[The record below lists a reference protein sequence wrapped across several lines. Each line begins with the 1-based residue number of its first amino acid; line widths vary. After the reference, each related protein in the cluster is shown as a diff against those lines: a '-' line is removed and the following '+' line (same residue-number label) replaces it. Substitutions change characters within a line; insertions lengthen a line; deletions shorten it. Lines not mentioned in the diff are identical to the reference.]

1 MTWKNRMG
9 QAMND
14 DVKRDDGLDTLTA
27 DDNAQPS
34 AAPPA
39 THPSTGA
46 AGTTGTSMREAAME
60 IGRGAIRG
68 AYLARRLTIESE
80 GVGAVEHEE
89 IAVST
94 LVRGAYVAHLATP
107 DSGSAGGEHAGTTE
121 LLRGI
126 YAARVTASG
135 RSAAAVAPPVRLGKA
150 KKAAPRKS
158 AATKAKKAAPPR
170 RAKKKAAGRAKGSGR
185 ASGKRGRR

>member
-1 MTWKNRMG
+1 MG

-14 DVKRDDGLDTLTA
+14 DVKRDEGLDTLTA
-27 DDNAQPS
+27 DDNAPPS

-39 THPSTGA
+39 AHPSAHAAGA
-46 AGTTGTSMREAAME
+46 AKSSMREAATE
-60 IGRGAIRG
+60 IGLGAIRG
-68 AYLARRLTIESE
+68 AFLARRLTIETE
-80 GVGAVEHEE
+80 GVGVAEHEE

-107 DSGSAGGEHAGTTE
+107 DSGSAGDEHAGTTE

-126 YAARVTASG
+126 YAARVTAAS
-135 RSAAAVAPPVRLGKA
+135 RSTAPVAPRVRLGKA

-158 AATKAKKAAPPR
+158 AAAKAKKAAPLR
-170 RAKKKAAGRAKGSGR
+170 RAKKKAAGRAKGSRR

>member
-1 MTWKNRMG
+1 
-9 QAMND
+9 
-14 DVKRDDGLDTLTA
+14 
-27 DDNAQPS
+27 
-34 AAPPA
+34 
-39 THPSTGA
+39 
-46 AGTTGTSMREAAME
+46 ME

-68 AYLARRLTIESE
+68 AYLARRLAIETE
-80 GVGAVEHEE
+80 GVGAAEHEE

-107 DSGSAGGEHAGTTE
+107 DAGSAGDEHGGSAE

-126 YAARVTASG
+126 YAARVTA
-135 RSAAAVAPPVRLGKA
+135 AVSTGAGTPRVRLGKA

-170 RAKKKAAGRAKGSGR
+170 RAKKKTAGRPKGSGR

>member
-1 MTWKNRMG
+1 
-9 QAMND
+9 MND
-14 DVKRDDGLDTLTA
+14 DGKADEGLDTLTA
-27 DDNAQPS
+27 DDKAPPS

-39 THPSTGA
+39 THPSPDA
-46 AGTTGTSMREAAME
+46 AGKPGPSVREAATE

-68 AYLARRLTIESE
+68 AYLARRLTIETE
-80 GVGAVEHEE
+80 GVGAAEHEA

-107 DSGSAGGEHAGTTE
+107 DSGSAGEEHAGTTQ

-126 YAARVTASG
+126 YAARVTAAG
-135 RSAAAVAPPVRLGKA
+135 RSAATAPPRVRLGKA

-170 RAKKKAAGRAKGSGR
+170 RAKKKAAGRAKASRR
-185 ASGKRGRR
+185 ASGKRGHR

>member
-1 MTWKNRMG
+1 MG

-14 DVKRDDGLDTLTA
+14 DVKRDEGLDTLTI
-27 DDNAQPS
+27 DDNAAPS
-34 AAPPA
+34 ASPPA
-39 THPSTGA
+39 APRSTETGGDAAPSLK
-46 AGTTGTSMREAAME
+46 EAATE

-68 AYLARRLTIESE
+68 AYLARRLAIETE
-80 GVGAVEHEE
+80 GLGRADHDE
-89 IAVST
+89 ATVST

-107 DSGSAGGEHAGTTE
+107 DSGSVGDEHAGTTE

-126 YAARVTASG
+126 YAARVTAAG

-170 RAKKKAAGRAKGSGR
+170 RVKKKAAGRAKGFGG

>member
-1 MTWKNRMG
+1 MG

-14 DVKRDDGLDTLTA
+14 DVKRDEGLDTLTA
-27 DDNAQPS
+27 DDNAPPS
-34 AAPPA
+34 A
-39 THPSTGA
+39 THPSTDTAGA
-46 AGTTGTSMREAAME
+46 AATSVREAATE
-60 IGRGAIRG
+60 IGRGSIRG
-68 AYLARRLTIESE
+68 AYLARRLTIERE
-80 GVGAVEHEE
+80 GVGAAEHEE

-107 DSGSAGGEHAGTTE
+107 DSGSAGDEHTSSAD

-126 YAARVTASG
+126 YAARVTAVG
-135 RSAAAVAPPVRLGKA
+135 RSVAAVAPPARLGKA

-170 RAKKKAAGRAKGSGR
+170 RTKKKAGGRAKGAGR

>member
-1 MTWKNRMG
+1 MG

-14 DVKRDDGLDTLTA
+14 DVKRDEGLDTLTA
-27 DDNAQPS
+27 DDGAPPS
-34 AAPPA
+34 AAPRAAPPSPDAAEPA
-39 THPSTGA
+39 ESSA
-46 AGTTGTSMREAAME
+46 REAAME

-68 AYLARRLTIESE
+68 AYLARRLAIETE
-80 GVGAVEHEE
+80 GVGTAEHEDV
-89 IAVST
+89 AVST

-107 DSGSAGGEHAGTTE
+107 DSGSAGDEHGGSAE

-126 YAARVTASG
+126 YAARVTAAGSEVV
-135 RSAAAVAPPVRLGKA
+135 RTPRVRLGKA

-170 RAKKKAAGRAKGSGR
+170 RAGKKTAGRGKGSGR

>member
-1 MTWKNRMG
+1 MG

-14 DVKRDDGLDTLTA
+14 DVKRDEGLDTLTA
-27 DDNAQPS
+27 DDNAPPS
-34 AAPPA
+34 AAPSA
-39 THPSTGA
+39 AHPSANA
-46 AGTTGTSMREAAME
+46 AGAEGSSMREAATE
-60 IGRGAIRG
+60 IGLGAIRG
-68 AYLARRLTIESE
+68 AFLARRLGIETE
-80 GVGAVEHEE
+80 GVGVAEHEE

-107 DSGSAGGEHAGTTE
+107 DSGSAGDEHAGTTE

-126 YAARVTASG
+126 YAARVTAAS
-135 RSAAAVAPPVRLGKA
+135 RSTAAVARVRLGKA

-158 AATKAKKAAPPR
+158 AATKAKKAAPLR
-170 RAKKKAAGRAKGSGR
+170 RAKKKAAGRAKGSRR

>member
-1 MTWKNRMG
+1 MG

-14 DVKRDDGLDTLTA
+14 DAKRDEGLDTLTA
-27 DDNAQPS
+27 DDNAPPS
-34 AAPPA
+34 ATPPA
-39 THPSTGA
+39 AHPTTDA
-46 AGTTGTSMREAAME
+46 AGTAGPSAREAATE
-60 IGRGAIRG
+60 IGRGSIRG
-68 AYLARRLTIESE
+68 AYVARRLTIETE
-80 GVGAVEHEE
+80 GVGAAEHDE

-107 DSGSAGGEHAGTTE
+107 DSGSAGDEHAGTAE

-126 YAARVTASG
+126 YAARVTAVS

-158 AATKAKKAAPPR
+158 AASKAKKAAPPH
-170 RAKKKAAGRAKGSGR
+170 RAKKKAAGRAKGSAR
-185 ASGKRGRR
+185 ARGKRGRR